1 VRVVQRTRLSAK
13 QRKAAIVQA
22 ALPLFA
28 RKGYAETTTKDL
40 ARAAGVS
47 EPLLY
52 RHFPSKEA
60 LFVEI
65 QNLCCQARDPATRKF
80 LRLITELEP
89 STSTLVHLVHY
100 LVRVQA
106 LGKPFGAVEWDTR
119 QRLMLKS
126 LLEDGAFARLMYQTR
141 FDAFCNRIEACLD
154 SAVASGDAVKTPLS
168 PGNNARFAHHLAAWL
183 GLVHLPAKPAMKYNM
198 SREELV
204 HQAVWFILCGMG
216 LTRKAI
222 ANHYNPKMLDLYFDS

>member
-1 VRVVQRTRLSAK
+1 MLKKPRLSAK

-60 LFVEI
+60 LYVEI
-65 QNLCCQARDPATRKF
+65 KNLSCQGNDPATQKF
-80 LRLITELEP
+80 LHLITGLVP
-89 STSTLVHLVHY
+89 STSTLVHLVYY

-106 LGKPFGAVEWDTR
+106 LGKPFGAIEWDTR
-119 QRLMLKS
+119 QRLVVKS
-126 LLEDGAFARLMYQTR
+126 YLEDGAFARLMYQNR
-141 FDAFCNRIEACLD
+141 FDVFCTRIEACLD
-154 SAVASGDAVKTPLS
+154 AAVAAGDALKTPIS
-168 PGNNARFAHHLAAWL
+168 HGNNARFAHHLAAWL
-183 GLVHLPAKPAMKYNM
+183 GLVHLPAKPVIKYNV

-204 HQAVWFILCGMG
+204 HQAAWFILCGMG

-222 ANHYNPKMLDLYFDS
+222 AAHYDPKMLDLYFDS